1 MQEVWVPE
9 TFRERPYAREH
20 FIKIVRWAQNN
31 HGFYQKLHVDI
42 SKPLPIIKRAH
53 IQQNNDL
60 LLNGHKAL
68 GHTSG
73 STSMP
78 VKVSWQAERHQME
91 NVDTQRLKQWYGGQ
105 LTPMKI
111 VALATHEA
119 NERTLEV
126 DSPLA
131 KQWEFIENQH
141 AQFGADSLI
150 SYPTN
155 LERLCHYALDKSLTL
170 PFIKRVTAMS
180 ETYDAHM
187 DGLLKQVFPNAVA
200 IVTYSS
206 VECGTIAIRC
216 PHNPD
221 NYHVMAHKLG
231 VEILNEQDQPCALGE
246 LGQVVITDY
255 FNHHSSLIR
264 YALGDLAEPAV
275 CDCGKIP
282 FPAITRIA
290 GKMRGL
296 LRRADGSQMLF
307 TSLSSTFRDS
317 PEISQFQ
324 VVQTQLHMF
333 TVNAVLRANQPS
345 DEFETRIIARF
356 QQEFGVNTEVNF
368 NYMDA
373 VPRSPG
379 GKYFAAIC
387 AIPEITV

>member
-1 MQEVWVPE
+1 M
-9 TFRERPYAREH
+9 
-20 FIKIVRWAQNN
+20 
-31 HGFYQKLHVDI
+31 
-42 SKPLPIIKRAH
+42 PI
-53 IQQNNDL
+53 
-60 LLNGHKAL
+60 
-68 GHTSG
+68 
-73 STSMP
+73 
-78 VKVSWQAERHQME
+78 KVSWQEERHNME
-91 NVDTQRLKQWYGGQ
+91 RLDSNRLKQWYGGQ

-126 DSPLA
+126 DTPLPQ
-131 KQWEFIENQH
+131 QWQFIQNQH
-141 AQFGADSLI
+141 TQYGADSLI

-155 LERLCHYALDKSLTL
+155 LERLCHYAIDHGLNM

-187 DGLLKQVFPNAVA
+187 DGLLKQVFPNAVPV
-200 IVTYSS
+200 VTYSS

-221 NYHVMAHKLG
+221 NYHIMAHKLG
-231 VEILNEQDQPCALGE
+231 VEIINDKGQPCALGE

-255 FNHHSSLIR
+255 FNQHSTLIR
-264 YALGDLAEPAV
+264 YALGDLAEPAQ
-275 CDCGKIP
+275 CDCGKIN

-307 TSLSSTFRDS
+307 TSLSATFRDS

-324 VVQTQLHMF
+324 VVQKQLQFF
-333 TVNAVLRANQPS
+333 TVNAVLKVDGRNE
-345 DEFETRIIARF
+345 DFEARIRTRF
-356 QQEFGVNTEVNF
+356 QQEFGQDTNLSF
-368 NYMDA
+368 NYLES

-387 AIPEITV
+387 EIPE

>member
-1 MQEVWVPE
+1 MTEVWVPE

-20 FIKIVRWAQNN
+20 FIKIVRWAQQH
-31 HGFYQKLHVDI
+31 HGFYQKFHVDI
-42 SKPLPIIKRAH
+42 SKPLPVIKRAQ
-53 IQQNNDL
+53 IQQYNEL
-60 LLNGHKAL
+60 LLNGHQAT

-78 VKVSWQAERHQME
+78 IKVSWQVERHKIE
-91 NVDTQRLKQWYGGQ
+91 KADTQRLKQWYGGQ

-119 NERTLEV
+119 NARTLEV
-126 DSPLA
+126 DTPLA
-131 KQWEFIENQH
+131 KQWQFMQNQH

-155 LERLCHYALDKSLTL
+155 LERLCHYAIEKGLKLA
-170 PFIKRVTAMS
+170 FVKRVTAMS

-187 DGLLKQVFPNAVA
+187 DALLKQVFPNATI

-231 VEILNEQDQPCALGE
+231 VEILNEQQLPCALGE

-255 FNHHSSLIR
+255 FNQHSSLIR

-282 FPAITRIA
+282 FPAITHIA

-324 VVQTQLHMF
+324 VVQSQLQIF
-333 TVNAVLRANQPS
+333 SVNAVLKAGQKTE
-345 DEFETRIIARF
+345 DFESRIIARF
-356 QQEFGVNTEVNF
+356 QQEFGTEVKLSF
-368 NYMDA
+368 NYMDS

-387 AIPEITV
+387 AIPEATV

>member
-1 MQEVWVPE
+1 MTEVWVPE

-20 FIKIVRWAQNN
+20 FIHIVHWAQKH
-31 HGFYQKLHVDI
+31 HGFYQKFHRDI
-42 SKPLPIIKRAH
+42 SKPLPVIKRSH

-60 LLNGHKAL
+60 LLNGHEAI

-78 VKVSWQAERHQME
+78 IKVSWQVERFNME
-91 NVDTQRLKQWYGGQ
+91 KADTQRLKQWYGGQ

-126 DSPLA
+126 DTPLEE
-131 KQWEFIENQH
+131 QWQFIQNQH
-141 AQFGADSLI
+141 IQFGADSLI

-155 LERLCHYALDKSLTL
+155 LERLCLFAIENGLTV

-187 DGLLKQVFPNAVA
+187 DALLKQVFPNAVA
-200 IVTYSS
+200 VVTYSS

-216 PHNPD
+216 PYNPD

-231 VEILNEQDQPCALGE
+231 VEILNEQEQPCALGE
-246 LGQVVITDY
+246 LGQVVVTDY
-255 FNHHSSLIR
+255 FNQHSSLIR
-264 YALGDLAEPAV
+264 YALGDLAEPAQ
-275 CDCGKIP
+275 CDCGKIS

-307 TSLSSTFRDS
+307 TSLSSSFRDS

-324 VVQTQLHMF
+324 VVQTQLQIF
-333 TVNAVLRANQPS
+333 TVNAVLKIQQKTEA
-345 DEFETRIIARF
+345 FEARIIARF
-356 QQEFGVNTEVNF
+356 QKEFGDDAQVSF
-368 NYMDA
+368 NYMDS

-387 AIPEITV
+387 VIPETVV